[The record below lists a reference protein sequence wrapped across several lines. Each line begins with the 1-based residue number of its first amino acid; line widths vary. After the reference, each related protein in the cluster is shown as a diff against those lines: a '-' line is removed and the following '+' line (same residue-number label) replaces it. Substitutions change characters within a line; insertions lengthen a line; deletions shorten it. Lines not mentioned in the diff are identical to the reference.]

1 MTTKEMIQAEIDRLS
16 EVDLEALYSIIQV
29 FMRSRP
35 QIQGESV
42 LEKLQ
47 RIQFDGPEDL
57 AANHDL
63 YFSGEKYEE
72 PNIH

>member
-1 MTTKEMIQAEIDRLS
+1 MTTRELIQAEIERLS
-16 EVDLEALYSIIQV
+16 ERDLEELYNIIRDFTRTTSQDKEKSI
-29 FMRSRP
+29 
-35 QIQGESV
+35 

-63 YFSGEKYEE
+63 YVNGEKREE